1 MNKRMLKGLLFVG
14 VSSTLCMRIYDQR
27 QLAIA
32 KGNVSEDDALVD
44 AVITFGSI
52 PARTVR
58 ACARHISDFLDSDE
72 KFRARQYNDGAD
84 DGIDTVG

>member
-1 MNKRMLKGLLFVG
+1 MTKRMVKGIFFVG
-14 VSSTLCMRIYDQR
+14 VTSTLCMRIYDQR
-27 QLAIA
+27 QRAIA
-32 KGNVSEDDALVD
+32 KGKVSEDDALVD
-44 AVITFGSI
+44 ALITFGSI